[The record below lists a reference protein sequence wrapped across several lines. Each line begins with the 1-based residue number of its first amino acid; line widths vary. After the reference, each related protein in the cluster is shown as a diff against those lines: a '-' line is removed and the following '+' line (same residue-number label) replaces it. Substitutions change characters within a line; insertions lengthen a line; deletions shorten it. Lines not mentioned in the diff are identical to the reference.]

1 MMHEKI
7 TQAKLKART
16 LGVDEDLLTAVEQTY
31 GAKTIEEYAHNYSVS
46 DYITLTD
53 YLEDLLMPID
63 GVLGL
68 YDEKQL
74 TTNQQEKGN
83 DINNNQ

>member
-1 MMHEKI
+1 MKAKI

-16 LGVDEDLLTAVEQTY
+16 MGVDEDLLTAVEQTY
-31 GAKTIEEYAHNYSVS
+31 GAKPIEEYAHNYSVS
-46 DYITLTD
+46 TYLTLTD
-53 YLEDLLMPID
+53 YLTDLMMPLD
-63 GVLGL
+63 GRLGL

>member
-16 LGVDEDLLTAVEQTY
+16 MGVDPELLTAVEQTY

-46 DYITLTD
+46 TYLTLTD
-53 YLEDLLMPID
+53 YLEDLMMPID

-74 TTNQQEKGN
+74 QQEKGN
-83 DINNNQ
+83 DTI

>member
-1 MMHEKI
+1 MHEKI

-46 DYITLTD
+46 TYLTLTD

-68 YDEKQL
+68 YDENQL
-74 TTNQQEKGN
+74 TNNQQQEKGN
-83 DINNNQ
+83 GINNNQ